1 MKDDVEIYGFAPNA
15 AYFDVLAFRPVTEAR
30 FGTAPFNVLRGP
42 GVKSLDLMVFRQV
55 SLGRANLQLR
65 FEAFN
70 VTDTPR
76 FANPGAHVSN
86 LRLNPDGS
94 VQSLNGFGVITGTTE
109 GSERQMRLGVRF
121 GW

>member
-1 MKDDVEIYGFAPNA
+1 MK
-15 AYFDVLAFRPVTEAR
+15 
-30 FGTAPFNVLRGP
+30 
-42 GVKSLDLMVFRQV
+42 SWDLGIFRQV
-55 SLGRANLQLR
+55 SLGKQANLQLR

-76 FANPGAHVSN
+76 FANPGANVSN

-94 VQSLNGFGVITGTTE
+94 VQNLNGFAVITGTND
-109 GSERQMRLGVRF
+109 GSERQMRVGVRF